1 MLLAITK
8 YKRAYKQNGMFFFR
22 YILNFFYTKFLNH
35 NSIFL
40 KSPNYIITF
49 QVIEIKK
56 TSLSLS
62 LYIYIYIYYITTTK
76 FLCEL
81 SSLIYFPVDRL
92 SSGFV
97 ITLLIPFEHVLA
109 SLSHSTRYHIV
120 IKSVLLS
127 S

>member
-1 MLLAITK
+1 M
-8 YKRAYKQNGMFFFR
+8 
-22 YILNFFYTKFLNH
+22 
-35 NSIFL
+35 
-40 KSPNYIITF
+40 
-49 QVIEIKK
+49 
-56 TSLSLS
+56 
-62 LYIYIYIYYITTTK
+62 YYITTSK

-97 ITLLIPFEHVLA
+97 IVKLIPIERVLA

-120 IKSVLLS
+120 IESVLLS